1 MNIPF
6 NISEA
11 DVKQAFSKFGPIEAV
26 DLPLQKGAKSK
37 GYAFVLFSQESSAIQ
52 AYAEMD
58 EKVLWGRKIHIKPA

>member
-11 DVKQAFSKFGPIEAV
+11 DVKQAFTKFGPIEAV

-37 GYAFVLFSQESSAIQ
+37 GYAFVLYS
-52 AYAEMD
+52 
-58 EKVLWGRKIHIKPA
+58 